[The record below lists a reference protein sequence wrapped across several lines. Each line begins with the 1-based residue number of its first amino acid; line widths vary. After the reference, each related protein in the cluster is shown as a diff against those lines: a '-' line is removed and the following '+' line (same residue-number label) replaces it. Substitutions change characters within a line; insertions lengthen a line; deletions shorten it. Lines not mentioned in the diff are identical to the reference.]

1 MICFCLLGLSIFKEC
16 LVIAYLICFQERV
29 KQRSLKHHPRFWF
42 YRKFCQF
49 THRFQFV
56 ICFSAPNGKPAKKK
70 KEKKEKKRRRN
81 RKFTVVILVD
91 APCKDAKETK
101 RLTNELS
108 CVQL

>member
-81 RKFTVVILVD
+81 RKFTVVIL
-91 APCKDAKETK
+91 AKMPK
-101 RLTNELS
+101 KPND
-108 CVQL
+108 